1 MYAFAKPVGAWT
13 RGSWSLRRLC
23 AILILCLG
31 SIPRAQAGATLLLE
45 EPYSYDGALAG
56 TGHVAVYLSNVCSVT
71 PVVLRRCD
79 VGESGVV
86 LSRYDGIAGYDWIAI
101 PLIPYLYAVDRPE
114 AVPLFA
120 DEKLVAFLRDQYRRD
135 YLEAL
140 APDRADGGTPEG
152 NWYEM
157 VGSSYDRTIYG
168 FEIETSSEQ
177 DALLIDKFNNQPNRE
192 RYNFVTRNCADF
204 VREVIDFYYPHA
216 LHRSLIGDLGVT
228 TPKQIAKML
237 VKYSR
242 HHPDL
247 QSADFLVPQ
256 VPGALRRSTPVHG
269 VLESVMAAKKY
280 MVPLVILHPYI
291 GGGLLVEYFG
301 HRRFDPARNA
311 PVLSVD
317 SGYQLDAAMT
327 RAERLRYESRLDELS
342 QIHSAM
348 ESANNGRTE
357 EKAKG
362 VKTWE
367 RLQASATPGIDTS
380 GRPALQLRVG
390 DALAQVGVSRANI
403 LMVSDSSELAAG
415 LLQAR
420 IRQELRPATARKTS
434 PSEVERDLTLF
445 EHLLSLQPR
454 EVGVTPSSA
463 AATAALQ

>member
-1 MYAFAKPVGAWT
+1 
-13 RGSWSLRRLC
+13 
-23 AILILCLG
+23 
-31 SIPRAQAGATLLLE
+31 
-45 EPYSYDGALAG
+45 
-56 TGHVAVYLSNVCSVT
+56 
-71 PVVLRRCD
+71 
-79 VGESGVV
+79 
-86 LSRYDGIAGYDWIAI
+86 
-101 PLIPYLYAVDRPE
+101 
-114 AVPLFA
+114 
-120 DEKLVAFLRDQYRRD
+120 
-135 YLEAL
+135 
-140 APDRADGGTPEG
+140 
-152 NWYEM
+152 
-157 VGSSYDRTIYG
+157 
-168 FEIETSSEQ
+168 
-177 DALLIDKFNNQPNRE
+177 
-192 RYNFVTRNCADF
+192 
-204 VREVIDFYYPHA
+204 
-216 LHRSLIGDLGVT
+216 
-228 TPKQIAKML
+228 
-237 VKYSR
+237 
-242 HHPDL
+242 
-247 QSADFLVPQ
+247 
-256 VPGALRRSTPVHG
+256 
-269 VLESVMAAKKY
+269 
-280 MVPLVILHPYI
+280 
-291 GGGLLVEYFG
+291 
-301 HRRFDPARNA
+301 A